1 MELIIEIILVWDDAE
16 AFQRHVVAMKS
27 FRQSHPENPP
37 NKPKMVRNTPRPD
50 NKNLTDSPGGAK
62 RFTRTRAKPT
72 LVPIWEMELP
82 RGIQN

>member
-16 AFQRHVVAMKS
+16 AFQRHVAAMKS

-37 NKPKMVRNTPRPD
+37 SKPKLVRNTPPPGNPRQA
-50 NKNLTDSPGGAK
+50 DSRSGAK